1 MRKYLIS
8 ILIIVVMFLLLLLTS
23 LLLDLQFI
31 QDRVVRQIEVYALM
45 ILIVLIAFR
54 IDKDIS

>member
-1 MRKYLIS
+1 
-8 ILIIVVMFLLLLLTS
+8 MFLLLLLTS